1 MSQHTQI
8 CSRKHSTTGDL
19 QLNQWPLN
27 GGLNDMKMPVLMKQ
41 LTSKLGYAHPM
52 RKYNTENF
60 LTSFL
65 GRRRM
70 I

>member
-1 MSQHTQI
+1 
-8 CSRKHSTTGDL
+8 
-19 QLNQWPLN
+19 
-27 GGLNDMKMPVLMKQ
+27 MKMTVLVKQ
-41 LTSKLGYAHPM
+41 LTSKLGYAHAM